1 MMLHGAW
8 TYGSM
13 KADGG
18 DFVTGG
24 HLGFMNFPPVDGG
37 KGDPRDTVGNP
48 GQYLSISSKATDAE
62 KETAK
67 KFFATGVLD
76 RRRGQGVDRHRRR
89 PDRQGRRRQVRRL
102 RRTPSG

>member
-24 HLGFMNFPPVDGG
+24 NLGYMNFPAVDGG
-37 KGDPRDTVGNP
+37 KGDPTATVGNP
-48 GQYLSISSKATDAE
+48 GQYVSISSKASKEAQDA
-62 KETAK
+62 AK
-67 KFFATGVLD
+67 KMLTTTMLD
-76 RRRGQGVDRHRRR
+76 DTEVKQWVDIGNI
-89 PDRQGRRRQVRRL
+89 PVVK
-102 RRTPSG
+102 SAE